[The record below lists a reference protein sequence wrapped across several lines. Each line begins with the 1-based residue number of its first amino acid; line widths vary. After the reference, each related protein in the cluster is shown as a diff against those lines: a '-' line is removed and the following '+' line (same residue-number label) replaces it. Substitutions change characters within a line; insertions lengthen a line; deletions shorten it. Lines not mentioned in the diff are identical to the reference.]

1 MEELTYYLEWKN
13 ELKYSNSAYEKT
25 VNHLRPGVKFKNF
38 YWEGG
43 YVSDGKFGAETGY
56 KFQFDSLTVKG
67 KWEGISSNDDTL
79 KHKLETEVR
88 FTF

>member
-43 YVSDGKFGAETGY
+43 
-56 KFQFDSLTVKG
+56 
-67 KWEGISSNDDTL
+67 DTL